1 MKLLI
6 SISSFL
12 LGYFIFLTF
21 YTTYKNIEKFSSKE
35 DIAIIKDDIEIIPK
49 DDKNNDPLNNELE
62 LPNKSDI
69 LMFLSSYNNNVIN
82 EKFKWYSEFNKADS
96 ETLNKGSYF
105 SFNNII
111 QFKPFLLNEKIL
123 GANINNIELSG
134 PNAEYF
140 SNNIDDNNVL
150 KHFTIMFHIKINKLS
165 EKNTLYE
172 MICNTTT
179 KYDTDKEEEIYIPNS
194 VYIKLNRIK
203 DDIYNIVINIGS
215 KNYII
220 EDINDNIFNSDI
232 TFMSLKLD
240 NKKIVFILNENIYNF
255 DYDSYDL
262 ITSNQPVIINKKGN
276 IDGVF
281 YNFGYYNDSLTMSDI
296 NKYKKYINF
305 YIYGANKIISEKNEL
320 SSELNVLKNKYN
332 ESMIDNKKL
341 LENLQKYVDNN
352 K

>member
-35 DIAIIKDDIEIIPK
+35 EIAVKKDIDVPK
-49 DDKNNDPLNNELE
+49 EEENNDPLNKEIDI
-62 LPNKSDI
+62 PNKSDI

-82 EKFKWYSEFNKADS
+82 EKLKWYSEFNKDDS

-123 GANINNIELSG
+123 GANINNIVLSG
-134 PNAEYF
+134 PNSEYF
-140 SNNIDDNNVL
+140 SNNIDDQNVL

-165 EKNTLYE
+165 ENNTLYE

-179 KYDTDKEEEIYIPNS
+179 KYDKDKDEELYIPNS

-215 KNYII
+215 KKYII
-220 EDINDNIFNSDI
+220 DDINDNIFNSDI
-232 TFMSLKLD
+232 TFMTLKLD
-240 NKKIVFILNENIYNF
+240 EKKIVFILNENIYNF
-255 DYDSYDL
+255 EYDSYDL
-262 ITSNQPVIINKKGN
+262 VTSNQPVIINKKGN
-276 IDGVF
+276 IDGIL
-281 YNFGYYNDSLTMSDI
+281 YNFAHYKDSITMNDI

-305 YIYGANKIISEKNEL
+305 YIYGANKIINEKNEL
-320 SSELNVLKNKYN
+320 LDELSVLKEKYN
-332 ESMIDNKKL
+332 GSMIDNKKL
-341 LENLQKYVDNN
+341 LENLQKCVDNN

>member
-21 YTTYKNIEKFSSKE
+21 YGTYYKNIENFVSKE
-35 DIAIIKDDIEIIPK
+35 TKLEEVKDDSN
-49 DDKNNDPLNNELE
+49 DAKNNINDEIE
-62 LPNKSDI
+62 LPNKSDL
-69 LMFLSSYNNNVIN
+69 LMYLSSYNDNVIN
-82 EKFKWYSEFNKADS
+82 EKLKWYSESDTNNDDKS
-96 ETLNKGSYF
+96 EILNKGSFF

-111 QFKPFLLNEKIL
+111 QFKPFILNEKII
-123 GANINNIELSG
+123 GANINNIILSG
-134 PNAEYF
+134 PDSEYF
-140 SNNIDDNNVL
+140 SNNIDTKKDL
-150 KHFTIMFHIKINKLS
+150 KYFTIMFHIKINKLS
-165 EKNTLYE
+165 ESNTLYE

-179 KYDTDKEEEIYIPNS
+179 KYDKDKEEEVYIPNS

-215 KNYII
+215 KKYTID
-220 EDINDNIFNSDI
+220 DINDNIFNSDI

-240 NKKIVFILNENIYNF
+240 DKKIVFILNENIYNF

-276 IDGVF
+276 IDGIL
-281 YNFGYYNDSLTMSDI
+281 YNFAYYKDSITIGNI
-296 NKYKKYINF
+296 NKYKKYVNF
-305 YIYGANKIISEKNEL
+305 YIYGANNIVSD
-320 SSELNVLKNKYN
+320 KNKISKDLSFLKEKY
-332 ESMIDNKKL
+332 ETTMIDNKKL
-341 LENLQKYVDNN
+341 LENLQKCVDNN